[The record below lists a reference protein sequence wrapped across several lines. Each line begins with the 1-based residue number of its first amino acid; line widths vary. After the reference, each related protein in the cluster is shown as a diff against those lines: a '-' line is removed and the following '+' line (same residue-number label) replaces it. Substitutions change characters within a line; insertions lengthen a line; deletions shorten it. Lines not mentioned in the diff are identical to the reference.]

1 MLPELKVKI
10 GLDDSALQA
19 GLARVSR
26 NLAGVAGAALGGLVV
41 AAGAASA
48 GLIALTRNS
57 LANIDAQAKLAR
69 QLGGTTAA
77 VQGLTRAAGLAGVSS
92 GELTSAAER
101 MNARL
106 GQIIVTGEGAEA
118 TFRALGLTAQ
128 QLANMDVDERFAV
141 LADRMRAAGMS
152 SQQMAHHLRELGVRQ
167 ASITRFLQAGGEEIR
182 NSRRWVEEFG
192 VAVSDIDASAI
203 ERANDAM
210 SDIGTVLEGIGNRL
224 AVAVAPHLERFA
236 LTFTELARQG
246 GPIAAAVDQVVV
258 AASSLMNVLSQPETV
273 QGFADALAGLIGLAA
288 NVAQGIVWLTQNVEM
303 FTAAASAAA
312 IALAVLGGP
321 VSALWIAAG
330 AAAAGIMVLRSRTE
344 EQAGSAESTARA
356 HDELNRALGVF
367 SSTAAPAAQQAA
379 LVSARRLEAEALAA
393 LSAAQAHRELALA
406 RVQALEGMG
415 DGGATNP
422 AIGGVRQDLADAE
435 TRILDILRQLEN
447 ARMTARAL
455 IVDVGGGGAGGA
467 PAGGGGIPNT
477 PAVPSIGGGG
487 AVADQFAQR
496 LEALMAGLQT
506 EREVVEA
513 WYQEGMETL
522 QDGLDRRLLT
532 EEEFLQARTRL
543 QEEYARRSNAIEDD
557 RMQNSLRTV
566 TDGLNEIV
574 SAMGQGNSRALRVV
588 RGFAAG
594 MAWIDTLMGAARE
607 LRKGTL
613 GFATAAAVIAKGLAF
628 VNAIR
633 STSNTGSGSVGSSAA
648 SAGGNRFLGGGQQT
662 QQQGNPLVINM
673 DIAGDYI
680 RPGDLARAMTDQVM
694 NELRRRGVTM
704 NVAVRGLG

>member
-26 NLAGVAGAALGGLVV
+26 NLAGVAGAALGGLVA

-48 GLIALTRNS
+48 GIVLLTRNS
-57 LANIDAQAKLAR
+57 LQTIDAQAKLAR
-69 QLGGTTAA
+69 ALGGTTAA
-77 VQGLTRAAGLAGVSS
+77 VQGLERAASRAGVQQS
-92 GELTSAAER
+92 ELMAAATR
-101 MNARL
+101 LNQRL
-106 GQIIVTGEGAEA
+106 GEVIVTGSGADA
-118 TFRALGLTAQ
+118 TFRALGLTAR
-128 QLANMDVDERFAV
+128 QLAGMDVDERFAAI
-141 LADRMRAAGMS
+141 ADAMRRAGMS
-152 SQQMAHHLRELGVRQ
+152 SQQMAYHLRELGIRQ
-167 ASITRFLQAGGEEIR
+167 SSVINLLQNGGEEIR
-182 NSRRWVEEFG
+182 RSRAAVEAFG
-192 VAVSDIDASAI
+192 VAVSDVDAAAI
-203 ERANDAM
+203 ESANDAL
-210 SDIGTVLEGIGNRL
+210 SDMGRVLEGIGNRL
-224 AVAVAPHLERFA
+224 AVTIAPHLERFA
-236 LTFTELARQG
+236 VTFTELARRG
-246 GPIAAAVDQVVV
+246 GPIAAAIDNVVG
-258 AASSLMNVLSQPETV
+258 AAAALMDVLSQPETV

-288 NVAQGIVWLTQNVEM
+288 NVSQGIVWLTQNVET

-312 IALAVLGGP
+312 IALAVMGGP
-321 VSALWIAAG
+321 ISALWIAAG

-367 SSTAAPAAQQAA
+367 SSTAAPAAQREAITA
-379 LVSARRLEAEALAA
+379 ARRLEAEALAA

-422 AIGGVRQDLADAE
+422 AIGGVRRDLADAE
-435 TRILDILRQLEN
+435 TRILGILSQLDN
-447 ARMTARAL
+447 ARQTARAL
-455 IVDVGGGGAGGA
+455 MIDVHGNGGGGGA
-467 PAGGGGIPNT
+467 PEGGGGIPNA

-607 LRKGTL
+607 LRRGTL

-633 STSNTGSGSVGSSAA
+633 STGTSGAGSVGSNAA
-648 SAGGNRFLGGGQQT
+648 GAGRSAGGAVPA